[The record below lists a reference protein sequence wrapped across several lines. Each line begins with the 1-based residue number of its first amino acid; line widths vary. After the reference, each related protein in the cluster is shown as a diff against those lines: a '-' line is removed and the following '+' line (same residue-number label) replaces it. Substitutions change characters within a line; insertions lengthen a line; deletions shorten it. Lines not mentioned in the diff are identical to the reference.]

1 MLALAALAGTL
12 DAQPAPEPLALLDVP
27 FISQSEALCGGAA
40 AAMVMRYW
48 GERGIDAESFAH
60 LVDRSAAGIRTSAL
74 IDELR
79 GRGWNAIG
87 LAGSEGRI
95 ARELSQGRPVL
106 TLIEDRPG
114 AYHYVVIVAATG
126 SAVVFHDP
134 ARAPLRVLG
143 RTEFDRRWRA
153 AARWMAIVLPLDD
166 TPKPQAPA
174 PSPPAAAANGCDALI
189 ADGVSQAQANDLPAA
204 ERSLTMALS
213 CPGPAALR
221 ELAGVR
227 LLQRRW
233 PDVTALASAAVAI
246 EPRDE
251 HAWRLL
257 ATGRYVQS
265 NPISALEAWN
275 QVGEPRIDLLSMAG
289 LERTRQRV
297 VERLVGVSRDEVLTP
312 DLFTRSGRRLDELPS
327 AFSTR
332 LDFSAVPGGLA
343 ELRGTINERPVL
355 PADRWSYAAIGL
367 KALANREIEVSTG
380 SLTGGGER
388 LTGAWRFR
396 PGRPRVGVRF
406 DSPAPW
412 GGVWSVDGFAS
423 RESFDR
429 DGVSRGRR
437 TGGSLSVANW
447 TAPAIRLAV
456 RGGVDSWAQT
466 GAHATAGAAVRFVS
480 RDDRLHAAVAADLWH
495 GGKTFGLVDGRIA
508 ARSSTMKRDRVYLI
522 RSGAAAASSAV
533 PPDLWFAGDTGQ
545 AREPLLRAHPVLQDG
560 RLLTQQLGRGIVHAS
575 FEAQQWW
582 TVAVT
587 RVAAAAFLDAARVFR
602 RLDPASRTDVDA
614 GLGARLAIPGVRG
627 VFRADVARGL
637 RDGATAISFVYE
649 P

>member
-1 MLALAALAGTL
+1 
-12 DAQPAPEPLALLDVP
+12 
-27 FISQSEALCGGAA
+27 
-40 AAMVMRYW
+40 MVMRYW

-74 IDELR
+74 IEELR
-79 GRGWNAIG
+79 SRGWNAIG
-87 LAGSEGRI
+87 LAGSDDRI

-114 AYHYVVIVAATG
+114 AYHYVVIVAAAG
-126 SAVVFHDP
+126 NAVVFHDP

-143 RTEFDRRWRA
+143 RAEFDRRWRA
-153 AARWMAIVLPLDD
+153 AARWMAIVLPRDES
-166 TPKPQAPA
+166 PEPPPPPA
-174 PSPPAAAANGCDALI
+174 PSPLAAAANRCDALI
-189 ADGVSQAQANDLPAA
+189 ADGVSRAQANDLPAA

-265 NPISALEAWN
+265 DPIAALQAWN

-297 VERLVGVSRDEVLTP
+297 VERLVGVGRDEVLTP
-312 DLFTRSGRRLDELPS
+312 GLFTRSGRRLDELPS

-355 PADRWSYAAIGL
+355 PTDRWSYAAIGL
-367 KALANREIEVSTG
+367 KALANQELEVSTG

-388 LTGAWRFR
+388 LTGGWRFWPDR
-396 PGRPRVGVRF
+396 PQVGVRL

-429 DGVSRGRR
+429 DGITRGRR
-437 TGGSLSVANW
+437 TGGGLAVAHW
-447 TAPAIRLAV
+447 VGPAIRLAV
-456 RGGVDSWAQT
+456 RGGVTSWEQT

-480 RDDRLHAAVAADLWH
+480 RDDRLQAAVAADLWR
-495 GGKTFGLVDGRIA
+495 GASTFGLVDVRIA
-508 ARSSTMKRDRVYLI
+508 ARSSTVKRDRVYLI
-522 RSGAAAASSAV
+522 RSGAAAASGAV

-545 AREPLLRAHPVLQDG
+545 ARESLLRAHPVLQDG
-560 RLLTQQLGRGIVHAS
+560 RLLTQQLGRGIVYAS

-587 RVAAAAFLDAARVFR
+587 RVAGAVFLDSVRVFR

-614 GLGARLAIPGVRG
+614 GLGVRLAIPGVRG

-637 RDGATAISFVYE
+637 RDGARAISFVYE